1 MPYLLN
7 RNGHYYYNRR
17 TPDIYRDFDRRNVV
31 RVSLKTDS
39 RKIAWRKAVMLNE
52 QVEAYWQELAG
63 SAQLHDDRRF
73 RRTVRIARQMGFAY
87 QPMAAV
93 AALPLPELVARVQ
106 ALKEATP
113 SQMEA
118 LLGGRDE
125 PLLPLGQVLDRFW
138 DLSRDKV
145 MGKTAQQLR
154 KWRVPRIRVMK
165 QFIGQV
171 GDKDLKDVTKADI
184 VTYRDWWIE
193 RVQQD
198 NKAAASANKDLVM
211 LKGMLETVSD
221 HYKAGLDIAHFFKKV
236 KLKTRF
242 KQQRLPFT
250 SAQIITLL
258 ESPELER
265 MNIQMRWFL
274 FAAAETGA
282 RPSELVGLLPEDI
295 RLDAPVPH
303 IAITDRKERT
313 LKNPHSERRIP
324 LVGYALDA
332 FKACPGG
339 FPRYRDKPDNLTAA
353 IGKFLKENKL
363 LPSAKHTLYSFRHSF
378 QDRIL
383 KVNAPDRV
391 QAELMG
397 HKFNRPM
404 YGDGASLEQKKEWMD
419 RICVKQGQG

>member
-1 MPYLLN
+1 MTYLLN
-7 RNGHYYYNRR
+7 RNGHYYYNRK
-17 TPDIYRDFDRRNVV
+17 TPDVYRDFDHRSIV
-31 RVSLKTDS
+31 RVSLNTDS
-39 RKIAWRKAVMLNE
+39 RKVAWRKAVILNE

-63 SAQLHDDRRF
+63 SAQLHDNQRF

-113 SQMEA
+113 LQVEA
-118 LLGGRDE
+118 LLGGKE
-125 PLLPLGQVLDRFW
+125 EAALPLSKVLDQFW
-138 DLSRDKV
+138 DLSKDKV
-145 MGKTAQQLR
+145 MGKTPHQLR

-165 QFIGQV
+165 QFIKLV
-171 GDKDLKDVTKADI
+171 GDKDLKDLAKADI
-184 VTYRDWWIE
+184 ITYRDWWIE
-193 RVQQD
+193 RVQHD
-198 NKAAASANKDLVM
+198 NKNAASANKDLVM
-211 LKGMLETVSD
+211 LKGILELVAD

-250 SAQIITLL
+250 DAQIITLL
-258 ESPELER
+258 QSPKLEG
-265 MNIQMRWFL
+265 MNTQMRWL
-274 FAAAETGA
+274 LYAAAETGA

-295 RLDAPVPH
+295 RLNVPVPH

-313 LKNPHSERRIP
+313 LKNPHSERMIP

-353 IGKFLKENKL
+353 VSKFLKENKL
-363 LPSAKHTLYSFRHSF
+363 LPSAKHSLYSFRHSF

-383 KVNAPDRV
+383 RVNAPDRV

-397 HKFNRPM
+397 HKFNRPQ
-404 YGDGASLEQKKEWMD
+404 YGDGASLEHKKEWMD
-419 RICVKQGQG
+419 KICVKI

>member
-1 MPYLLN
+1 MTYLLN
-7 RNGHYYYNRR
+7 RNGHYYYNRK
-17 TPDIYRDFDRRNVV
+17 TPDIYRDFDRRDVV
-31 RVSLKTDS
+31 RVSLNTDS
-39 RKIAWRKAVMLNE
+39 RRVAWRKAVLFNE

-63 SAQLHDDRRF
+63 SAQLHDNRRF

-87 QPMAAV
+87 QPMATV
-93 AALPLPELVARVQ
+93 AAMPLPELVARVQ

-113 SQMEA
+113 LQVEA
-118 LLGGRDE
+118 LLGGKE
-125 PLLPLGQVLDRFW
+125 ESALPLSKVLDKFW
-138 DLSRDKV
+138 DLSKDKV
-145 MGKTAQQLR
+145 MGKTPHQLR

-165 QFIGQV
+165 QFIEQV
-171 GDKDLKDVTKADI
+171 GDKDLKDLVKADI
-184 VTYRDWWIE
+184 ITYRDWWIE
-193 RVQQD
+193 RVQRD
-198 NKAAASANKDLVM
+198 NKSAASANKDLVM
-211 LKGMLETVSD
+211 LKGILEAVSD
-221 HYKAGLDIAHFFKKV
+221 HYKAGLDIPHCFKKV

-250 SAQIITLL
+250 PEQIVALL
-258 ESPELER
+258 QSPKLED
-265 MNIQMRWFL
+265 MNTQMRWFL
-274 FAAAETGA
+274 LAAAETGA

-295 RLDAPVPH
+295 RLEAPVPH

-353 IGKFLKENKL
+353 AGKFLKENKL
-363 LPSAKHTLYSFRHSF
+363 LPSAKHSLYSFRHGF

-397 HKFNRPM
+397 HKFKRPM

-419 RICVKQGQG
+419 KICVKASG

>member
-1 MPYLLN
+1 MTYLLQ

-17 TPDIYRDFDRRNVV
+17 TPDIYRDFDHRSIV

-39 RKIAWRKAVMLNE
+39 RKVAWRKAVMLNE

-63 SAQLHDDRRF
+63 SAQLHDNHRF
-73 RRTVRIARQMGFAY
+73 RRTVRIARQMGFTY
-87 QPMAAV
+87 QPLAAV

-113 SQMEA
+113 PQVEA
-118 LLGGRDE
+118 LLGGKEE
-125 PLLPLGQVLDRFW
+125 PLLPLGKVLDKFW
-138 DLSRDKV
+138 ELSKDKV
-145 MGKTAQQLR
+145 IGKAPHQLR
-154 KWRVPRIRVMK
+154 KWRVPRIRVMR
-165 QFIGQV
+165 QFIKLV
-171 GDKDLKDVTKADI
+171 GDKDLTTVTRDDVIA
-184 VTYRDWWIE
+184 YRDWWLQ
-193 RVQQD
+193 RVQAD
-198 NKAAASANKDLVM
+198 NKNPESANKDLVL
-211 LKGMLETVSD
+211 LKGILEAVSD
-221 HYKAGLDIAHFFKKV
+221 HYKAGLDIAHFFKRV

-250 SAQIITLL
+250 SQQITNLL
-258 ESPELER
+258 QNPKLDG
-265 MNIQMRWFL
+265 MNTQMRWFL

-282 RPSELVGLLPEDI
+282 RPSEIAGLLPEDI
-295 RLDAPVPH
+295 RLNAPIPH

-313 LKNPHSERRIP
+313 LKNPHSERMIP

-353 IGKFLKENKL
+353 AGKFLKENKL
-363 LPSAKHTLYSFRHSF
+363 LPSEKHSLYSFRHSF

-397 HKFNRPM
+397 HKFNRPL

-419 RICVKQGQG
+419 KICVKGAV